1 MKEIV
6 DVKLSRQALK
16 ELKKVPL
23 HVAIKLQAW
32 IEDVGHRGLSEVR
45 KIPGYHD
52 EPLKGQRVKERSIR
66 LSRSYRAIYT
76 IEKDNIIHFVEIQ
89 EVNKHDY

>member
-1 MKEIV
+1 MKDIV
-6 DVKLSRQALK
+6 DVIVSRQALR

-23 HVAIKLQAW
+23 HVVIKLQAW
-32 IEDVGHRGLSEVR
+32 IDDVGHRGISEVR

-52 EPLKGQRVKERSIR
+52 EPLKGDRAGQRSIR
-66 LSRSYRAIYT
+66 LSRAYRAIYT
-76 IEKDNIIHFVEIQ
+76 IEKDNTLHFVEVQ

>member
-1 MKEIV
+1 MKDIV
-6 DVKLSRQALK
+6 DVIVSRQALR

-32 IEDVGHRGLSEVR
+32 IDDVGHRGISEVR

-52 EPLKGQRVKERSIR
+52 EPLKGDRAGQRSIR
-66 LSRSYRAIYT
+66 LSRAYRAIYT
-76 IEKDNIIHFVEIQ
+76 IEKDNTLHFVEVQ